1 MNVLLLSNGKL
12 ITVFVVVFII
22 LIGLIT
28 FLFSIDRKLTKIE
41 KEIK

>member
-1 MNVLLLSNGKL
+1 MNELLLSNGKL